1 MMFQHMESSRPLTY
15 FFESSAVERARDGL
29 HLRRTVE
36 PHVPEVQV
44 QVKCRR
50 RASLSNRECQL
61 YPRRSRQQQVPVVD
75 FQAELG
81 RRFFAGTPSSGE
93 SSTGTS
99 SLADCQGKK
108 QPPSTV

>member
-1 MMFQHMESSRPLTY
+1 MRVRKHGIQAPRRQGMGD
-15 FFESSAVERARDGL
+15 SAVERARDGL

-50 RASLSNRECQL
+50 RASLSNQECQL